1 MTNSASVSIPSP
13 DVGTPSAP
21 TQSQGRDLLLGIVFI
36 VVAFF
41 CVAVM
46 SSFGKAAS
54 QVPTGP
60 LVFFQNGISLLLF
73 LPFVLRGGKA
83 EIVTKRLPLHI
94 VRALSGLLSQAL
106 FFIAVKSI
114 ALVDAVL
121 LANAAPLFIPIVALV
136 WMRTPIRLA
145 VALSLLG
152 GFLGV
157 VLILKPSAELLQNP
171 AALIALSAA
180 AFSAVALVS
189 VNRLSTTEKSDTILF
204 YYFLISTLATLPFAY
219 AQWQTPHG
227 MEWLYLFGVGVFM
240 ALSQLFII
248 LAYRHA
254 TAAQIAP
261 FNYSVVI
268 FSGLIGWIVWND
280 ALDWVSLLGIVL
292 VCAGGI
298 CSILLNA
305 SAQKHAFVL
314 SHGHNAQSAPRPS
327 L

>member
-1 MTNSASVSIPSP
+1 MPSETASILP
-13 DVGTPSAP
+13 DPLKP
-21 TQSQGRDLLLGIVFI
+21 TVPAQSQGRDLLLGIVFI

-46 SSFGKAAS
+46 SAFGKAAS

-73 LPFVLRGGKA
+73 LPFVLRGGRA

-94 VRALSGLLSQAL
+94 VRALAGLLSQAL

-121 LANAAPLFIPIVALV
+121 LANAAPLFIPLVALI
-136 WMRTPIRLA
+136 WMRTPIR
-145 VALSLLG
+145 VPVVLSLLG

-157 VLILKPSAELLQNP
+157 ILILKPSADLLRDP

-180 AFSAVALVS
+180 SFSAVALVS

-219 AQWQTPHG
+219 GQWQTPYG
-227 MEWLYLFGVGVFM
+227 LEWLYLFGVGFFM

-261 FNYSVVI
+261 FNYSVVV
-268 FSGLIGWIVWND
+268 FSGLIGWIVWDN
-280 ALDWVSLLGIVL
+280 ALDWISFVGIVL

-298 CSILLNA
+298 CSILLSA
-305 SAQKHAFVL
+305 PAQKHAFVL
-314 SHGHNAQSAPRPS
+314 SHGHNAQKTPKLSS
-327 L
+327 